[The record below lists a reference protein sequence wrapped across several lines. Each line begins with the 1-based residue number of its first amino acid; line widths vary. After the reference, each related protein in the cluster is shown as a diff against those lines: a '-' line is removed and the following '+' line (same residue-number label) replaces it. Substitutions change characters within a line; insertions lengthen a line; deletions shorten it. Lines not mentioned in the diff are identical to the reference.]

1 MLSPLHIKSNLRSKI
16 QCLLVALI
24 LLIYIAPLIS
34 MSVAF
39 YVQSKTHS
47 SHVMMVSSHS
57 ISESTHKAHKASPH
71 QHSSKSHDHSVHH
84 AHAWCGYCD
93 LLANI
98 SATLTTVAIMPSAM
112 LIFIA
117 LLAIEQVRLGQ
128 SFSFLFPIPRAPPNS
143 LIVDF

>member
-1 MLSPLHIKSNLRSKI
+1 M
-16 QCLLVALI
+16 ALI

-47 SHVMMVSSHS
+47 SHVMMASSHS
-57 ISESTHKAHKASPH
+57 LSESTHKASPH
-71 QHSSKSHDHSVHH
+71 QHSSKSQDHSVHH

-117 LLAIEQVRLGQ
+117 LLAIEKVRLGQ
-128 SFSFLFPIPRAPPNS
+128 FFSFLFPTPRAPPS
-143 LIVDF
+143 ILFI